1 MIKLTSFGHSSYLDE
16 NNETKILFDPSISS
30 NPKSSKN
37 NSTTLEF
44 GFWMTNNILRMY
56 CDTIASKEVVLDT
69 SKKAVSEAGKELI
82 LLNIGDSIT
91 L

>member
-1 MIKLTSFGHSSYLDE
+1 
-16 NNETKILFDPSISS
+16 
-30 NPKSSKN
+30 
-37 NSTTLEF
+37 
-44 GFWMTNNILRMY
+44 MY